1 MVFVFVVWCL
11 FPTLTKADFGMST
24 LTWYIFI
31 YMLAAYIKLIY
42 NRIKLSSS
50 KCFFIGIVSY
60 LLILISEVLMEYIGT
75 FISIFSSKSEHFR
88 QLNSILVLFVTVFV
102 FLGFEKMKP
111 RNSFFV
117 QKIASTSLAVFII
130 HDNGALREFIWN
142 NIFHNSDYLNSPFL
156 IVHALLTA
164 IIIFVVCSVIDLIRQ
179 NTIAR
184 VEKKIVDEK
193 LRKLELRLNDY
204 LEGC

>member
-1 MVFVFVVWCL
+1 
-11 FPTLTKADFGMST
+11 
-24 LTWYIFI
+24 
-31 YMLAAYIKLIY
+31 
-42 NRIKLSSS
+42 
-50 KCFFIGIVSY
+50 
-60 LLILISEVLMEYIGT
+60 
-75 FISIFSSKSEHFR
+75 
-88 QLNSILVLFVTVFV
+88 
-102 FLGFEKMKP
+102 MKP